1 VWGRKKE
8 ETLKSIGISRNDY
21 CQFLTISPLNYS
33 LTYFAEHAQKFSHD
47 VINRFLQKDKYS
59 PALLWEHIR
68 PDVVLSGNGYIIF
81 DDTVLEKRNTKKIEI
96 ARKQY
101 SGAIGKVTT
110 GIGVV
115 SLVYYNPEI
124 EQYWVIDYR
133 IYQPDQDGKSKIDHL
148 LDMLNNAVY
157 SKGIPFSTVLFD
169 GWYATHKVM
178 LHIDSLNKIYYA
190 PLKANRNVTKAGS
203 GEKYKH
209 VSTLHMDDLEKKHAV
224 LIHVKGFPKG
234 MDVSLFQFTISANRV
249 DYIVTNDKIQK
260 IAQTVQDVYSM
271 RWVIEN
277 MHREIKQ
284 LTGIEKCQCRKQRI
298 QRNHIACA
306 FLVWAFL
313 KRTAHK
319 TKETIY
325 RVKHGLL
332 DDYMKAQL
340 RSPSLIFSNS

>member
-1 VWGRKKE
+1 MQ
-8 ETLKSIGISRNDY
+8 SIKITRNDY
-21 CQFLTISPLNYS
+21 CQFLTISPQNYS
-33 LTYFAEHAQKFSHD
+33 LTYFAEHAQKCSHD
-47 VINRFLQKDKYS
+47 VINRFLQQDKYS
-59 PALLWEHIR
+59 SALLWEHIK
-68 PDVVLSGNGYIIF
+68 PDIIFSPNGCIIF

-101 SGAIGKVTT
+101 SGAVGKVTT

-115 SLVYYNPEI
+115 SLVYYNPDI
-124 EQYWVIDYR
+124 KQFWVINYR
-133 IYQPDQDGKSKIDHL
+133 IYQPDHDGRSKIDHL

-157 SKGIPFSTVLFD
+157 SKNIPFSVVLFD
-169 GWYATHKVM
+169 TWYATHKVM
-178 LHIDSLNKIYYA
+178 VHIDSLDKIYYA
-190 PLKANRNVTKAGS
+190 PLKTNRNVTKVDS

-209 VSTLHMDDLEKKHAV
+209 VSALAIDDIERNNGV
-224 LIHVKGFPKG
+224 LIHIKGFPKG
-234 MDVSLFQFTISANRV
+234 MDVTLFQFTISTNRV
-249 DYIVTNDKIQK
+249 DYIVTNDKIRKTSQ
-260 IAQTVQDVYSM
+260 ATQNAYSM

-313 KRTAHK
+313 KRTARK

-325 RVKHGLL
+325 RVKHSLL
-332 DDYMKAQL
+332 DDYMKTQL
-340 RSPSLIFSNS
+340 RSPTLVFRSSVVA